1 MTAAPIEF
9 PCFRWQY
16 CHVIQQ
22 PPHQHGSQHDLRAD
36 QRLAGRPPGL
46 ITGGTKGMGRAIADR
61 LAFAGATVLV
71 TARTAPANQDV
82 AFVAAD
88 VGTAEGVATM
98 VDQVRQRFG
107 GADILVDNVGGSP
120 P

>member
-1 MTAAPIEF
+1 MSSSSHLISTGASMTYAPISDSLE
-9 PCFRWQY
+9 
-16 CHVIQQ
+16 
-22 PPHQHGSQHDLRAD
+22 
-36 QRLAGRPPGL
+36 GRQAL
-46 ITGGTKGMGRAIADR
+46 ITGGTKGMGRDIADR